1 MRNYIVTSICSF
13 FLVLCTWFC
22 LWIISSYFI
31 MEAELAILFFPF
43 AFRLGMVLHTPKK
56 YWFVLYGAEWFLT
69 ISLAILL
76 AQPQWISVLISS
88 IASLP
93 IVWYADKFYLSKEA
107 SSATQWYQLSILG
120 AVIGI
125 TSLLNMLIVSHQG
138 VSSGLVLLVS
148 ITGGLMIVPSCYL
161 IWNYLFKQSW
171 SPLTANVVAYP
182 VALRARHVIVYA
194 VVFLLSILAQLLLP
208 EELKRFAPFCL
219 AIPIILLAFRYG
231 WQGALLG
238 TLLNS
243 IALIAVRSGVSN
255 IEITDLMLS
264 LSAQTLTG
272 ILLGIGVQRQREL
285 NLYLRHELERNQS
298 LSRQLVKAEES
309 VRKNIARELHDE
321 IGQNITAIRM
331 QAGILK
337 RVETSPMGE
346 KCASMIEGL
355 SLNVYDTTKGLLTQ
369 LRPKTLDDLGLKAA
383 IEQLI
388 FELRSHQMSVE
399 LNWFPEQSETIT
411 FNDETNVTLYRICQ
425 EALNNIAKYAQA
437 TKVVLNFHFDE
448 QIELSI
454 SDNGIGFKQ
463 EDTLKGFGLRGMRE
477 RVQALGGEFSII
489 STPKYSEQIK
499 SGTQLHVRLPQI

>member
-1 MRNYIVTSICSF
+1 
-13 FLVLCTWFC
+13 
-22 LWIISSYFI
+22 
-31 MEAELAILFFPF
+31 
-43 AFRLGMVLHTPKK
+43 
-56 YWFVLYGAEWFLT
+56 
-69 ISLAILL
+69 
-76 AQPQWISVLISS
+76 
-88 IASLP
+88 
-93 IVWYADKFYLSKEA
+93 
-107 SSATQWYQLSILG
+107 
-120 AVIGI
+120 
-125 TSLLNMLIVSHQG
+125 
-138 VSSGLVLLVS
+138 
-148 ITGGLMIVPSCYL
+148 
-161 IWNYLFKQSW
+161 
-171 SPLTANVVAYP
+171 
-182 VALRARHVIVYA
+182 
-194 VVFLLSILAQLLLP
+194 
-208 EELKRFAPFCL
+208 
-219 AIPIILLAFRYG
+219 
-231 WQGALLG
+231 
-238 TLLNS
+238 
-243 IALIAVRSGVSN
+243 
-255 IEITDLMLS
+255 
-264 LSAQTLTG
+264 
-272 ILLGIGVQRQREL
+272 
-285 NLYLRHELERNQS
+285 
-298 LSRQLVKAEES
+298 
-309 VRKNIARELHDE
+309 
-321 IGQNITAIRM
+321 AIRM

-477 RVQALGGEFSII
+477 RVQALGGEFSIT